1 LYVESRFENRKM
13 GVKMEENL
21 RYFGSKVDA
30 LIRGQN
36 LTRAEAGDLFRQI
49 LKNEQPDLQQGAFLA
64 AITSKGAT
72 PQEIAGI
79 WEAIYEID
87 TVKVRPDVSGPLV
100 ENCGTGMDSI
110 KTFNISTA
118 ASIVAAADGIIMA
131 KHGARAITSKCGA
144 VDILETLGVDVEC
157 DVSLVKR
164 SIEEAGIGIFNGMS
178 GKVHPQALYRI
189 LSQIRFGTVL
199 NIAGSLANPALPSY
213 GVRGVYS
220 KEMVLPIAK
229 AMREIGYKRALV
241 MHGRSAD
248 DARGMDE
255 LSTLGPS
262 VVAELTEDGEIHEF
276 TVVSEELGVKKGDE
290 ASILY
295 QSDRTAEAISLLRVL
310 SGNDASH
317 RREIVCLNAAP
328 LLYITGHAA
337 SLKEGVDKAREILDS
352 DKPVKLLKAWVK
364 QQNASPAERLEMLEE
379 LIAKASA

>member
-1 LYVESRFENRKM
+1 M
-13 GVKMEENL
+13 GVEMEENL

-30 LIRGQN
+30 LIKGQD

-49 LKNEQPDLQQGAFLA
+49 LNNEQPDLQQGAFLA
-64 AITSKGAT
+64 AITAKGAT

-87 TVKVRPDVSGPLV
+87 TVKVHPDVSGPLA

-199 NIAGSLANPALPSY
+199 NIAGSLANPALPTY

-220 KEMVLPIAK
+220 KAMVLPIAK
-229 AMREIGYKRALV
+229 AMKEIGYKRAIV

-248 DARGMDE
+248 DVRGMDE

-262 VVAELTEDGEIHEF
+262 VVAELTEDGEIRE
-276 TVVSEELGVKKGDE
+276 SAILAGDLGVREGIE
-290 ASILY
+290 SSILY
-295 QSDRTAEAISLLRVL
+295 QADRQKEAISLLRVL
-310 SGNDASH
+310 SGAEKGH

-328 LLYITGHAA
+328 LLYITGRAA
-337 SLKEGVDKAREILDS
+337 SLRDGVDKARDIIDS
-352 DKPVKLLKAWVK
+352 DRPIKKLRAWVK
-364 QQNASPAERLEMLEE
+364 QQNASPAERLEKLDEM
-379 LIAKASA
+379 IAQASS

>member
-1 LYVESRFENRKM
+1 MKSGVE
-13 GVKMEENL
+13 MEENL

-30 LIRGQN
+30 LIKGQD

-49 LKNEQPDLQQGAFLA
+49 LNNEQPDLQQGAFLA
-64 AITSKGAT
+64 AITAKGAT

-87 TVKVRPDVSGPLV
+87 TVKVHPDVSGPLA

-118 ASIVAAADGIIMA
+118 ASIVAAADGIRMA

-144 VDILETLGVDVEC
+144 VDILEALGVDVEC

-199 NIAGSLANPALPSY
+199 NIAGSLANPALPTY

-229 AMREIGYKRALV
+229 AMKEIGYKRAIV

-262 VVAELTEDGEIHEF
+262 VVAELTEDGEIRES
-276 TVVSEELGVKKGDE
+276 TILAGDLGVREGVE
-290 ASILY
+290 SSILY
-295 QSDRTAEAISLLRVL
+295 QADRQEEAISLLRVI
-310 SGNDASH
+310 SGAEQGH

-328 LLYITGHAA
+328 LLYITGRAA
-337 SLKEGVDKAREILDS
+337 SLRDGVDKARDIIDS
-352 DKPVKLLKAWVK
+352 DRPIKKLRAWVK
-364 QQNASPAERLEMLEE
+364 QQNRQPGRAAGEAGRDDRTSFALKSVTN
-379 LIAKASA
+379 I